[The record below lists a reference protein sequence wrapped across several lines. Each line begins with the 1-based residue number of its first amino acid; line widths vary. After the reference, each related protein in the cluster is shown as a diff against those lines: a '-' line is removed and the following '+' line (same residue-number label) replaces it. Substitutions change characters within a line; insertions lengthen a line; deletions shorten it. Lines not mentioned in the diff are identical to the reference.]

1 MLTLCML
8 GNFVCFLVVYGF
20 FFKLTFSKKSFRK
33 TIRVSNSSDPDQA
46 RHLLGLIWV
55 QTVCKGYHQMTKV
68 STSRERVKRDMK
80 PQIIIISTLYKLL
93 HDKIHI
99 HVFCIVVTYE
109 TLSSEAEVSFQTLS
123 SPLIAKINDNVKQE
137 ITLDANENL
146 VLNTD
151 GSEDPDNSDE
161 AESWSWTCKVRHCLF
176 IPVTCLTHP
185 W

>member
-1 MLTLCML
+1 
-8 GNFVCFLVVYGF
+8 
-20 FFKLTFSKKSFRK
+20 
-33 TIRVSNSSDPDQA
+33 
-46 RHLLGLIWV
+46 
-55 QTVCKGYHQMTKV
+55 
-68 STSRERVKRDMK
+68 MK

-176 IPVTCLTHP
+176 ILYF
-185 W
+185 